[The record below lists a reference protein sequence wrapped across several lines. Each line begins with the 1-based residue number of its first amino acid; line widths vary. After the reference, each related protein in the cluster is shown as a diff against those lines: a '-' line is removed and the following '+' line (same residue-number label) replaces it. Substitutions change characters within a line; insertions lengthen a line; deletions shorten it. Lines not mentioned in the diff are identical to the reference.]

1 MSIKEPPSPVEA
13 ARAPA
18 AAAELDRP
26 DKPGPPPPPDP
37 AVAPPPPPI
46 VVPRNVQLVLLG
58 VGLLGLWVAA
68 RAARNVVLLFLVA
81 GLIALILNPVVA
93 GLHRARVPRGI
104 AILLVYL
111 SFFASLVG
119 IGFLLSS
126 PISNQ
131 VSSFQRNVPELGRQ
145 ANQRLASVQK
155 FFNDQGIHVKLIK
168 QGETA
173 LQTLQDQ
180 AVKGTSSLVS
190 FSGGLLK
197 KAASVSLDLVLIL
210 VLSVYMLV
218 YGRLIGSLAR
228 RVMPTGGGGPAED
241 FPLRV
246 QRAVSGYVRGQLLFS
261 LTMGATAGLALY
273 LFGVL
278 GIFPD
283 GRTYAFAFGAFFGVM
298 ELVPFIGP
306 VLGAIPPVAVALF
319 SNPLTALWVGLL
331 FLGLQQLEG
340 HVVAPQIFSH
350 ALRINPLLVIFAL
363 LFGNAIYGLVGA
375 LIALP
380 VAAVLRETI
389 DYLRRH
395 VVLES
400 WGAPPPPT
408 GPG

>member
-1 MSIKEPPSPVEA
+1 MTV
-13 ARAPA
+13 RT
-18 AAAELDRP
+18 
-26 DKPGPPPPPDP
+26 G
-37 AVAPPPPPI
+37 
-46 VVPRNVQLVLLG
+46 
-58 VGLLGLWVAA
+58 
-68 RAARNVVLLFLVA
+68 RNVVLLFIIA
-81 GLIALILNPVVA
+81 ALIALILNPLVSLLQRV
-93 GLHRARVPRGI
+93 RVPRGL

-111 SFFASLVG
+111 SFFAALAG
-119 IGFLLSS
+119 IGVLLSS
-126 PISNQ
+126 PISDQ
-131 VSSFQRNVPELGRQ
+131 VSSFQRNVPELGQQ
-145 ANQRLASVQK
+145 ANKRLANVQK
-155 FFNDQGIHVKLIK
+155 FLNDNGLHVKLIK

-180 AVKGTSSLVS
+180 AVKGSSSLVS

-218 YGRLIGSLAR
+218 YGGEIGRLVR
-228 RVMPTGGGGPAED
+228 RIMPTGSGPGD
-241 FPLRV
+241 DYPLLV
-246 QRAVSGYVRGQLLFS
+246 QKAVSGYVRGQLLFS
-261 LTMGATAGLALY
+261 LIMGTTAGLLLY

-306 VLGAIPPVAVALF
+306 ILGALPPIVVALF
-319 SNPLTALWVGLL
+319 TDPVTALWVALL

-340 HVVAPQIFSH
+340 HIVAPQIFSH

-363 LFGNAIYGLVGA
+363 LLGNAVYGLVGA

-380 VAAVLRETI
+380 IAAVLRQTL
-389 DYLRRH
+389 DYLARH

-400 WGAPPPPT
+400 WRPPPPPAA
-408 GPG
+408 PG